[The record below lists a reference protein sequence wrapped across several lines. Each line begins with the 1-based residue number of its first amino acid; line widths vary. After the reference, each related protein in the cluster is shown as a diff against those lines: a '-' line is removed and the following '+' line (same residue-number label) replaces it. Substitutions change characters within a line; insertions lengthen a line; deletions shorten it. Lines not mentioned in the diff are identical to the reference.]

1 MKFSIFIQEERRQQ
15 EDERRRMER
24 EKRQE
29 FVERTKNLL
38 TSAESQVTSEK
49 SQRSTGGT
57 KKVFHLIFFYQKNLH
72 LFLVASKTRRGRS
85 VHQ

>member
-1 MKFSIFIQEERRQQ
+1 MFGFQEEQRRI

-38 TSAESQVTSEK
+38 TAAESQVTSEK
-49 SQRSTGGT
+49 SHRSTGGA
-57 KKVFHLIFFYQKNLH
+57 KKVFDSIDFAFKKV
-72 LFLVASKTRRGRS
+72 LFLATKTRRRRRIY
-85 VHQ
+85 

>member
-1 MKFSIFIQEERRQQ
+1 LIKICLKKKKIFSFQEEQRRQ

-38 TSAESQVTSEK
+38 TAAESQGTEK

-57 KKVFHLIFFYQKNLH
+57 KKVLH
-72 LFLVASKTRRGRS
+72 FCVCGIYYVFVFCFLAAKT
-85 VHQ
+85 

>member
-1 MKFSIFIQEERRQQ
+1 
-15 EDERRRMER
+15 MER

-38 TSAESQVTSEK
+38 TAAESQVTSEK

-57 KKVFHLIFFYQKNLH
+57 KKVLGLRYSAGI
-72 LFLVASKTRRGRS
+72 
-85 VHQ
+85 